1 MRRRPP
7 WYLTFFPALVS
18 IAVGLPIAY
27 LAVRASEVD
36 AAMLREILLRERN
49 LLLVRNTLGLMLG
62 VIAGSSLLAVPLA
75 WLATSTNIR
84 GRGIVTLLSVLPL
97 AIPGYVLGY
106 SLLALGSPYGPV
118 QELFGVT
125 PFARATGFWGSLV
138 ALTLYNF
145 PFLFLTLR
153 TGFLEIDPALGESA
167 RALGLSP
174 FAAFRRVTLPQLWPA
189 FASGALLVGLYVLGD
204 FGVVS
209 LMRFE
214 TFSYAIYLQYAA
226 SLDRA
231 YAAWLALGLLA
242 LTITIL
248 AIEFRVAGR
257 ILLERAGKG
266 SRRERKLFR
275 LGRWAWPA
283 YTFVGTALL
292 FSLALPI
299 GSILFWTSRV
309 RDFSFSDLLPSL
321 FDSLSVS
328 IPVALVATALA
339 LPVALLAGRFP
350 SGLSRGFERGAYL
363 GYAIPPL
370 ALALGF
376 IFLTL
381 KSVPFLYQ
389 SLALLVAALSV
400 HFLALALSPI
410 RSAVRT
416 ASRSLEEASR
426 ALGRGRWET
435 FRSVS
440 LPLLWPGVAGAGL
453 LVFLSAMKELPVSF
467 LLAPLDFQSLPL
479 RVYGYTTEAMFAE
492 AAPYALA
499 ILMLSSLGATL
510 VLRVSPG
517 GAR

>member
-7 WYLTFFPALVS
+7 WYLTLFPALVA
-18 IAVGLPIAY
+18 IAVTLPIAY
-27 LAVRASEVD
+27 LVLRATEIEG
-36 AAMLREILLRERN
+36 AMLREILLRERN
-49 LLLVRNTLGLMLG
+49 LLLIRNTLGLMFG

-75 WLATSTNIR
+75 WLSTSTNLR

-106 SLLALGSPYGPV
+106 SLLALGSPYGPF
-118 QELFGVT
+118 QELFGMT
-125 PFARATGFWGSLV
+125 PFARITGFWGSMV

-153 TGFLEIDPALGESA
+153 TGFLEIDPSLGESA

-174 FAAFRRVTLPQLWPA
+174 FATFRRVILPQLWPA

-226 SLDRA
+226 AFDRA

-248 AIEFRVAGR
+248 AIELRIAGN

-266 SRRERKLFR
+266 TKREQRRFA
-275 LGRWAWPA
+275 LGLWAGPA
-283 YTFVGTALL
+283 YAFVGVALS
-292 FSLALPI
+292 FSLVLPI
-299 GSILFWTSRV
+299 GSILFWTTRA
-309 RDFSFSDLLPSL
+309 RAFSMGELIPSL
-321 FDSLSVS
+321 LDSLSISV
-328 IPVALVATALA
+328 PVAVIATALA
-339 LPVALLAGRFP
+339 IPVALLAGRFP
-350 SGLSRGFERGAYL
+350 SRASRVFERGAYL

-389 SLALLVAALSV
+389 SLALLIAALAV

-435 FRSVS
+435 FHSIS
-440 LPLLWPGVAGAGL
+440 LPLLWPGIAGAGL

-499 ILMLSSLGATL
+499 ILLFSSLGATL

-517 GAR
+517 GR